1 MRIRRSF
8 FIGCPFKGKLVVD
21 FFQQRMTDGMHPLT
35 RDADVPRDGCLPVA
49 FEEHFISDAVR
60 FGRKTQPPRCFH
72 EDSTRHMAT
81 RCGNSL
87 EYLAHPLAP

>member
-1 MRIRRSF
+1 
-8 FIGCPFKGKLVVD
+8 
-21 FFQQRMTDGMHPLT
+21 MHPLT
-35 RDADVPRDGCLPVA
+35 RDADVARDGCLPVA

-72 EDSTRHMAT
+72 EDSMRHMAT